1 MKKYKWLIILVV
13 VALAGLGI
21 WYWFFYKKEVPV
33 TVATEK
39 PYYGDIANTIT
50 STGKVEPVDTVAVGS
65 QVSGTI
71 KYLYADFNAVVKKGQ
86 LIAELDKTLLQ
97 AQVDQYSANL
107 QAAKNQLVYAE
118 SNYVRQNTLYTAGAI
133 SKADYE
139 TALYQRNTAQNN
151 VKSIAAQL
159 AGAQK
164 NLSLASIYSPIAGTV
179 LTRSISVGQT
189 IASSFNTP
197 TLFTIANDLTKMQVQ
212 AAVDE
217 ADIGN
222 VKNGL
227 RVSFTVDAF
236 AKDVFSG
243 TVAEVRLQ
251 PAVSSN
257 VVTYTTII
265 NTSNN
270 DLKLKPGM
278 TANITIYT
286 KEDSNALLLP
296 VRALKFTPDATV
308 LKNYV
313 ILPDTSIRTASFNT
327 KAKTDTAKDTATK
340 KTGTVRHGTTAS
352 VWVKYGDT
360 LAQKKIKT
368 GMNDD
373 TNVEVLSGLTE
384 YDDVVTGLENATD
397 GKKADAAAVKSPFMP
412 QMGRGKKPAAK

>member
-1 MKKYKWLIILVV
+1 MKKYRWLIILVV
-13 VALAGLGI
+13 AVLAGLAI

-71 KYLYADFNAVVKKGQ
+71 KYLYADFNSVVKKGQ

-97 AQVDQYSANL
+97 AQVDQYRANL
-107 QAAKNQLVYAE
+107 QSAKNQLVYAE
-118 SNYVRQNTLYTAGAI
+118 SNYNRQNTLYNAGAI

-139 TALYQRNTAQNN
+139 TALYQRNTAQDN
-151 VKSIAAQL
+151 VKSITAQL

-227 RVSFTVDAF
+227 HVSFTVDAF
-236 AKDVFSG
+236 AKDVFNG
-243 TVAEVRLQ
+243 TVSEVRLQ
-251 PAVSSN
+251 PTVSSN

-265 NTSNN
+265 NTSNQ

-286 KEDSNALLLP
+286 KEDSNALLIS
-296 VRALKFTPDATV
+296 VKALKFTPDATL
-308 LKNYV
+308 LKHYIIV
-313 ILPDTSIRTASFNT
+313 PDTTIQQASTTPKVKNH
-327 KAKTDTAKDTATK
+327 TAKDTTSK
-340 KTGTVRHGTTAS
+340 KIGGVRHGTTAS

-360 LAQKKIKT
+360 LIQKKIKT

-373 TNVEVLSGLTE
+373 TNVEILSGLTE
-384 YDDVVTGLENATD
+384 NDEVVTGIETAADIN
-397 GKKADAAAVKSPFMP
+397 KAESTAVKSPFMP
-412 QMGRGKKPAAK
+412 QMGRSKKPAAK